1 MSTRTYL
8 QLPNRHQTMEFS
20 TNQDWTMTV
29 VTKVT
34 MDPDEECD
42 WQTVTVSKEEARII
56 WRDAVKRGFVKAK
69 GYHQD
74 KRACDACYG
83 D

>member
-20 TNQDWTMTV
+20 TNQDGTMTV

-42 WQTVTVSKEEARII
+42 WQTVSKEEARII
-56 WRDAVKRGFVKAK
+56 WRDAVKSGFVKAK

-74 KRACDACYG
+74 KRAFDACYG

>member
-1 MSTRTYL
+1 
-8 QLPNRHQTMEFS
+8 
-20 TNQDWTMTV
+20 

-42 WQTVTVSKEEARII
+42 WQTLSKEEARQV
-56 WRDAVKRGFVKAK
+56 WKDARKKGFVNAR

-74 KRACDACYG
+74 KRAYGRCD